1 MQVKARIWRGI
12 CEIHHF
18 SRSLACV
25 KYNTSNHKRLDFV
38 ISALLA
44 ELGHSFKGK
53 FSAGK

>member
-1 MQVKARIWRGI
+1 MKFII
-12 CEIHHF
+12 IF
-18 SRSLACV
+18 PRSLACV
-25 KYNTSNHKRLDFV
+25 QYNTSNHKRLDFV